1 MKLRHLKQKLKAK
14 GYRLLPKRGKGSHTM
29 WRRCDS
35 LTLVLSGKQ
44 NDDAK
49 PYQRRYLR

>member
-1 MKLRHLKQKLKAK
+1 MKLRHLKQQLKAR

-29 WRRCDS
+29 WRCDS
-35 LTLVLSGKQ
+35 LTIVLSGQK

>member
-1 MKLRHLKQKLKAK
+1 MKLRHLKQQLKAR

-29 WRRCDS
+29 WRCDS
-35 LTLVLSGKQ
+35 LTIVLSGKQ